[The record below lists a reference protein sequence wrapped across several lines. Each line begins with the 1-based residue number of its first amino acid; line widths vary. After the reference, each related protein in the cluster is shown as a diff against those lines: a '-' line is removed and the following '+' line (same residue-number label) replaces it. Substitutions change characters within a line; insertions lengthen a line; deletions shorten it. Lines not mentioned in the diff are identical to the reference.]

1 MIQHVLLE
9 RSLKKSAKPGRINDL
24 TMSNYTLERACLRA
38 KLRPDG
44 FQVDYST
51 NTGMIR

>member
-24 TMSNYTLERACLRA
+24 TMSNYTLEHASVQNYDLMDF
-38 KLRPDG
+38 KLI
-44 FQVDYST
+44 
-51 NTGMIR
+51 IRQIQG